1 MASMKAT
8 LLFGGRIV
16 YSEHAFAELVLWLLP
31 RSLAGSDHSY
41 KYRLAY
47 VARGECVIR
56 YDNEAGKGDH
66 LHLAGVESKYRF
78 VSPERLIGDFQSQIE
93 RWNHENRDA

>member
-1 MASMKAT
+1 MNAT
-8 LLFGGRIV
+8 LLLRRRIV
-16 YSEHAFAELVLWLLP
+16 YSEHAFAEFVLWLLP
-31 RSLAGSDHSY
+31 RPLAGSAHRY

-47 VARGECVIR
+47 VARGQCVIR

-66 LHLAGVESKYRF
+66 AHFAGKESKYRF
-78 VSPERLIGDFQSQIE
+78 ASPERLIADFQSQIE